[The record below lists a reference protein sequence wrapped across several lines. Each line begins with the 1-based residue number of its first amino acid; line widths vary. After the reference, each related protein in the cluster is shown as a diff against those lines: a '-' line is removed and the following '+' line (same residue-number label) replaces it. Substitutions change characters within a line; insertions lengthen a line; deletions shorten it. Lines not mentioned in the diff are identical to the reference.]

1 MMVVLDY
8 GERRHIKIEVYSCKD
23 EFFEIKEA
31 SYALIKQQETI
42 PEDEGTCN
50 IYNHVMDIV
59 LEPKCRGEYKLLVTY
74 NIADEI
80 LIEKAK
86 VVVI

>member
-1 MMVVLDY
+1 MMVILDY
-8 GERRHIKIEVYSCKD
+8 GERRHVKIEVYSCKD
-23 EFFEIKEA
+23 EFFEIKEGT
-31 SYALIKQQETI
+31 YVFTKEQETT
-42 PEDEGTCN
+42 PEDEGSCN

-59 LEPKCRGEYKLLVTY
+59 LEPKYRGEYKLLITY

-80 LIEKAK
+80 LIEKVK

>member
-31 SYALIKQQETI
+31 SYALIKQ
-42 PEDEGTCN
+42 
-50 IYNHVMDIV
+50 
-59 LEPKCRGEYKLLVTY
+59 
-74 NIADEI
+74 
-80 LIEKAK
+80 
-86 VVVI
+86 